1 MRARPIVGSPVR
13 RMSRGRRVA
22 VSILAISLA
31 GYLVGGDGHPAL
43 AYLTDTE
50 TVAATLSTAACFSAD
65 NVPPAVSSTVI
76 SKTTPYL
83 PGFIRQGGTYF
94 VYANVAD
101 AGCVPSGI
109 ATVRANVST
118 VTTGQTA
125 VALVPGAYS
134 VGGVAYNYRSAS
146 ITANAAL
153 AAGAKAYSITST
165 DNAANSQT
173 QTGYSVTVDNTRP
186 TGSTVQTA
194 NGGPTA
200 GKPEAGDSATYTF
213 SEAIDPE
220 TVLAGWTGAST
231 NVVVRIAN
239 NAGGDLLTIR
249 NAANSAQLPLGS
261 VDLIGTAYVTAN
273 RDFGATGTAST
284 MVLSGATITITLGT
298 PSGAT
303 GTQATTGTM
312 AWTPT
317 ATVTDRAGNTCMTT
331 VANETGAADVE
342 F

>member
-1 MRARPIVGSPVR
+1 
-13 RMSRGRRVA
+13 MSRARRVA
-22 VSILAISLA
+22 VSILAIALA
-31 GYLVGGDGHPAL
+31 GYLVGGDGRPAL
-43 AYLTDTE
+43 AYLVDTE
-50 TVAATLSTAACFSAD
+50 TVAATLSTATCFVAD
-65 NVPPAVSSTVI
+65 NVPPSVSSTVI

-83 PGFIRQGGTYF
+83 PGFIRQGGTYY

-101 AGCVPSGI
+101 GGCAPSGI

-118 VTTGQTA
+118 ITTGSTA
-125 VALVPGAYS
+125 VALTAGSYA
-134 VGGVAYNYRSAS
+134 VGGTTYNYRSAS
-146 ITANAAL
+146 LTANAAL

-165 DNAANSQT
+165 DVATNSQT
-173 QTGYSVTVDNTRP
+173 QGGYSVTVDNTRP

-194 NGGPTA
+194 NGSTTVGR
-200 GKPEAGDSATYTF
+200 PEAGDSVTYTF
-213 SEAIDPE
+213 SEAIDPQ

-231 NVVVRIAN
+231 NVVARIAN

-249 NAANSAQLPLGS
+249 NAANTAQLPIGS
-261 VDLIGTAYVTAN
+261 VNLIGTAYVTAS

-284 MVLSGATITITLGT
+284 MVLSGATLTITFGT

-303 GTQATTGTM
+303 GTQVATGMM

-317 ATVTDRAGNTCMTT
+317 ATMTDAAGNTCMTT
-331 VANETGAADVE
+331 VTNETGAADVE

>member
-1 MRARPIVGSPVR
+1 MSP
-13 RMSRGRRVA
+13 GRRVA
-22 VSILAISLA
+22 VSILAITLA
-31 GYLVGGDGHPAL
+31 GHLVGGHGQSAL

-50 TVAATLSTAACFSAD
+50 TVAATLSTAACFVPD
-65 NVPPAVSSTVI
+65 TVPPSVSSTVI
-76 SKTTPYL
+76 AKTTPYL
-83 PGFIRQGGTYF
+83 PGFIRQGGTYY

-101 AGCVPSGI
+101 GGCAATGI
-109 ATVRANVST
+109 ASVTANVST
-118 VTTGQTA
+118 ITTGATA
-125 VALVPGAYS
+125 VALVAGSYTI
-134 VGGVAYNYRSAS
+134 GGVAYDHRSAS
-146 ITANAAL
+146 RTANATL
-153 AAGAKAYSITST
+153 AAGAKAYTITST
-165 DNAANSQT
+165 DVATNSQT
-173 QTGYSVTVDNTRP
+173 QTGFSVTVDNTRP

-194 NGGPTA
+194 NGSTTA
-200 GKPEAGDSATYTF
+200 GRPEAGDTVTFTF

-249 NAANSAQLPLGS
+249 NAGNTAQLPMGSINLG
-261 VDLIGTAYVTAN
+261 GTAYVTAN

-284 MVLSGATITITLGT
+284 MVLSGAAITITLGT

-317 ATVTDRAGNTCMTT
+317 ATVTDPAGNTCMTT

>member
-1 MRARPIVGSPVR
+1 MSP
-13 RMSRGRRVA
+13 GRRAA
-22 VSILAISLA
+22 VSTLAIVLA
-31 GYLVGGDGHPAL
+31 AYLVGGDGKPAF
-43 AYLTDTE
+43 AYLADTE
-50 TVAATLSTAACFSAD
+50 VVTATVSTAACFVAD
-65 NVPPAVSSTVI
+65 TTPPAVSSTVI

-83 PGFIRQGGTYF
+83 PGYIRQGGTYY

-101 AGCVPSGI
+101 AGCAPSGI
-109 ATVRANVST
+109 ATVTANVST
-118 VTTGQTA
+118 ITTGATA
-125 VALVPGAYS
+125 VALVMGSYT
-134 VGGVAYNYRSAS
+134 VGGVTYNYRSAS
-146 ITANAAL
+146 RTANAAL
-153 AAGAKAYSITST
+153 AAGAKAYTITST
-165 DNAANSQT
+165 DNATNSQT

-194 NGGPTA
+194 NGGATA
-200 GKPEAGDSATYTF
+200 GKPEAGDRATLTF

-231 NVVVRIAN
+231 SVVVRIAN
-239 NAGGDLLTIR
+239 NGGGDLLTIR
-249 NAANSAQLPLGS
+249 NAANTAQLPLGS
-261 VDLIGTAYVTAN
+261 VNLIGTAYVTAT

-284 MVLSGATITITLGT
+284 MVLSGDTITITLGT

-312 AWTPT
+312 TWTPT

-331 VANETGAADVE
+331 VANETGAADFE

>member
-1 MRARPIVGSPVR
+1 MSPA
-13 RMSRGRRVA
+13 RRVA
-22 VSILAISLA
+22 VSVLAIALA
-31 GYLVGGDGHPAL
+31 GYLVGGDGRPAL
-43 AYLTDTE
+43 AYLADTE
-50 TVAATLSTAACFSAD
+50 TVAATFSTAACFTAD
-65 NVPPAVSSTVI
+65 NVPPSVSSTVI

-83 PGFIRQGGTYF
+83 PGFIRQGGTYY

-101 AGCVPSGI
+101 GGCVPSGI
-109 ATVRANVST
+109 ASVTANVST
-118 VTTGQTA
+118 VTTGATA
-125 VALVPGAYS
+125 VALVAGSYTI
-134 VGGVAYNYRSAS
+134 GGVAYNYRSAS
-146 ITANAAL
+146 RTANAAL
-153 AAGAKAYSITST
+153 AAGAKTYTITST
-165 DNAANSQT
+165 DVATNSQT
-173 QTGYSVTVDNTRP
+173 QSGYSVTVDNTRP

-194 NGGPTA
+194 NGSTTA
-200 GKPEAGDSATYTF
+200 GKPEAGDSVTFTF

-220 TVLAGWTGAST
+220 TVLAGWTGSST
-231 NVVVRIAN
+231 SVVVRIAN

-249 NAANSAQLPLGS
+249 NAANTVQLPMGS
-261 VDLIGTAYVTAN
+261 VNLVGTAYVTAN

-284 MVLSGATITITLGT
+284 MVLSGATVTITLGT

>member
-1 MRARPIVGSPVR
+1 MLPA
-13 RMSRGRRVA
+13 RRVA
-22 VSILAISLA
+22 VSVLAIALA
-31 GYLVGGDGHPAL
+31 GYLVGGTGRPAL
-43 AYLTDTE
+43 AYLADTE
-50 TVAATLSTAACFSAD
+50 AVDAAFSTAACFTPD
-65 NVPPAVSSTVI
+65 NVPPSVSSTVI

-83 PGFIRQGGTYF
+83 PGFIRQGRTYF

-101 AGCVPSGI
+101 GGCAPSGI
-109 ATVRANVST
+109 ATVTANVAT
-118 VTTGQTA
+118 VTTGATA
-125 VALVPGAYS
+125 VALVAGSYT

-146 ITANAAL
+146 RTANAAL
-153 AAGAKAYSITST
+153 AEGAKAYTITST
-165 DNAANSQT
+165 DVATNSQT
-173 QTGYSVTVDNTRP
+173 QSGYSVTVDNTRP

-194 NGGPTA
+194 NGGTTA
-200 GKPEAGDSATYTF
+200 GRPEAGDSVTYTY
-213 SEAIDPE
+213 SEAIDPQ

-231 NVVVRIAN
+231 NVVVRITN
-239 NAGGDLLTIR
+239 NGGGDRLTIR
-249 NAANSAQLPLGS
+249 NAANTAQLPIGS
-261 VDLIGTAYVTAN
+261 VNLIGTAYVTAT

-317 ATVTDRAGNTCMTT
+317 ATVTDPAGNTCMTT

>member
-1 MRARPIVGSPVR
+1 MSPR
-13 RMSRGRRVA
+13 RRVA
-22 VSILAISLA
+22 VSVLAVTLA
-31 GYLVGGDGHPAL
+31 GYLVGGDGRPAL
-43 AYLTDTE
+43 AYLADTE
-50 TVAATLSTAACFSAD
+50 TVAATVSTATCFVAD
-65 NVPPAVSSTVI
+65 NVPPSVSSTVI

-83 PGFIRQGGTYF
+83 PGFIRQGGPYY

-101 AGCVPSGI
+101 GGCAPSGI

-118 VTTGQTA
+118 VTTGSTA
-125 VALVPGAYS
+125 VALTAGSYS
-134 VGGVAYNYRSAS
+134 VGGTTYNYRSAS
-146 ITANAAL
+146 LTANAAL
-153 AAGAKAYSITST
+153 AAGAKTYSITSSDVAT
-165 DNAANSQT
+165 NSQT
-173 QTGYSVTVDNTRP
+173 QSGYSVTVDNTRP
-186 TGSTVQTA
+186 AGSTVQAA
-194 NGGPTA
+194 NGGTTA
-200 GKPEAGDSATYTF
+200 GRPEAGDSVMFTF

-231 NVVVRIAN
+231 SVVVRIAN
-239 NAGGDLLTIR
+239 NAAGDLLTIR
-249 NAANSAQLPLGS
+249 NAANTVQLPIGS
-261 VDLIGTAYVTAN
+261 VNLVGTAYVTVN

-284 MVLSGATITITLGT
+284 MVLSGATVTITLGT

-317 ATVTDRAGNTCMTT
+317 ATVTDLAGNTCMTT

>member
-1 MRARPIVGSPVR
+1 MSP
-13 RMSRGRRVA
+13 GHRVA
-22 VSILAISLA
+22 VSILTVVLA
-31 GYLVGGDGHPAL
+31 GHLLGAGASTTLALMADTRAVPA
-43 AYLTDTE
+43 TFT
-50 TVAATLSTAACFSAD
+50 TAACFIAD
-65 NVPPAVSSTVI
+65 TLPPVVSSTVI
-76 SKTTPYL
+76 AKTSQYV
-83 PGFIRQGGTYF
+83 PGFVRQGGTYY

-101 AGCVPSGI
+101 AGCAPSGI
-109 ATVRANVST
+109 ATVTANVST
-118 VTTGQTA
+118 LTTGSIA
-125 VALVPGAYS
+125 VPLVAGSFS
-134 VGGVAYNYRSAS
+134 VGGVAYNRRSAS
-146 ITANAAL
+146 ITANAVL
-153 AAGAKAYSITST
+153 AAGAKTFTITST
-165 DNAANSQT
+165 DNATNSQT
-173 QTGYSVTVDNTRP
+173 QSGYSVTVDNTRP

-194 NGGPTA
+194 NGGATA

-231 NVVVRIAN
+231 NVVVRIAT

-249 NAANSAQLPLGS
+249 NAANAAQLPLGS
-261 VDLIGTAYVTAN
+261 VNLIGTAYVAAN

-298 PSGAT
+298 PSGVT

-317 ATVTDRAGNTCMTT
+317 ATVTDPAGNTCQTT
-331 VANETGAADVE
+331 VANETGAADFE